1 MLKRF
6 DKISSLILFPSFFF
20 CPCLPP
26 TFLSSLLPC
35 FHSTSLSPPT
45 PSLSYFLPARCLLW
59 LPLILSFPPSWPNS
73 SLPSSLHLLLRFSF
87 RLFFPIFLFSYL
99 SSSHPPSPLSF
110 LYSIVSSFLL
120 NVLPFLP
127 PFPFFIFLFLASLTC
142 N

>member
-87 RLFFPIFLFSYL
+87 FSSFL
-99 SSSHPPSPLSF
+99 SSYFPTFLPPTLPPLSPSCIPSFPPSFYTSFHSSLPSFFYLSF
-110 LYSIVSSFLL
+110 LGIVDL
-120 NVLPFLP
+120 
-127 PFPFFIFLFLASLTC
+127 
-142 N
+142 

>member
-73 SLPSSLHLLLRFSF
+73 SLPSSLHLLLVSPSS
-87 RLFFPIFLFSYL
+87 LLSYLLIFLPF
-99 SSSHPPSPLSF
+99 
-110 LYSIVSSFLL
+110 
-120 NVLPFLP
+120 FLP
-127 PFPFFIFLFLASLTC
+127 PSLPSLLPVFHRFLLPFKRPSIPPSLPFFIFLFLASLTC